1 MLRSSAIELPT
12 RRRGTQ
18 HNRPLRVTQS
28 TVVSDGEQRGVDR
41 EIAQIRDA
49 LAARLGVITAEVVQ
63 AIRAGIPFY
72 ASGDTVSE
80 ASVTSSVRDNTKYM
94 VDSLTAS
101 SFDTAPAAVT
111 GRARAESGVPLAAV
125 MHAYRIGVHRLWQ
138 EVMVVAAERPDLSR
152 QSLLKSAQHM
162 WEAQDQFVDAMA
174 GAHRDRT
181 TEQALDDAAERAALA
196 EYLLQ
201 GRIPSDQSLWEI
213 ATLLRLPMTGPY
225 IVVAAATTEV
235 GRAPLP
241 GIVDRLRAI
250 DVYSAWRLLP
260 DQQIGIVH
268 APTAAMRTAVIDLLR
283 RIATSRVGVSA
294 PFAELHDT
302 PQGLNFARREL
313 VGPGTGV
320 SVFDGSMLGTAAIAA
335 PETTVELA
343 RGVLRRLYALPE
355 DDREPLFATFRA
367 WVAHD
372 GNVKETSTGLFVHP
386 NTVRHRLRRIEQL
399 TERSV
404 NSPRQIAELCLA
416 FEVDARVRMRSDGR
430 PMGRSETKH
439 W

>member
-1 MLRSSAIELPT
+1 MDA
-12 RRRGTQ
+12 
-18 HNRPLRVTQS
+18 
-28 TVVSDGEQRGVDR
+28 

-49 LAARLGVITAEVVQ
+49 LTARMDAIAVAVTA
-63 AIRAGIPFY
+63 AIRRDIPFY
-72 ASGDTVSE
+72 ADAGAVSE
-80 ASVTSSVRDNTKYM
+80 DMVTDTVRDNLSYM
-94 VDSLTAS
+94 VKALTDP
-101 SFDTAPAAVT
+101 SFDTSPAAMT
-111 GRARAESGVPLAAV
+111 GRSRAEIGVPLAAV
-125 MHAYRIGVHRLWQ
+125 MHAYRIGVHRVWQ
-138 EVMVVAAERPDLSR
+138 EVYAIADERPELSR
-152 QSLLKSAQHM
+152 QALLSATQHM
-162 WEAQDQFVDAMA
+162 WEAQDQFIDAMA

-213 ATLLRLPMTGPY
+213 ATILRIPTTGPY
-225 IVVAAATTEV
+225 LAVAAATVEV

-250 DVYSAWRLLP
+250 DAYSAWRLLP

-268 APTAAMRTAVIDLLR
+268 APTPAVRTAVIDLLSR
-283 RIATSRVGVSA
+283 VAIARVGVSA
-294 PFAELHDT
+294 PFGDLRDT

-320 SVFDGSMLGTAAIAA
+320 SVFDGSVLGTAAIAA

-343 RGVLRRLYALPE
+343 RGVLRKLYALPD

-367 WVAHD
+367 WVAHE
-372 GNVKETSTGLFVHP
+372 GNVKDAATALFVHP

-399 TERSV
+399 TDRSV
-404 NSPRQIAELCLA
+404 SSPRESAELCLA
-416 FEVDARVRMRSDGR
+416 FEVDARVRLQVGGDRER
-430 PMGRSETKH
+430 
-439 W
+439 